1 MGLQGEMFEGVG
13 KAFIFERFR
22 PKVKRYLFKAGIT
35 EVPYSYVGLFFWL
48 SIIPVAYLF
57 IFGLW
62 GFIVEKSQNPILQF
76 LLALVAWSVIHAAV
90 LGSLTAVVYF
100 YLDLRIFNRTA
111 KMEAVMPDFLRLVS
125 ENLKGGMPFEKS
137 MWSGIKPEFGI
148 LSQEVRLAAKKVMT
162 GSDVDEAINE
172 FTNKY
177 DSPML
182 RRSFNLILEGMKGG
196 GKVADVIDRVI
207 ETLEETKELKQ
218 EMATTNLTYVIFISV
233 IVILV
238 APGLFTLSFQFLSIL
253 QGLGERVSSAEVT
266 QQVATLPISFGKVAL
281 EPEQFRNFS
290 QYSLMVISL
299 FAGMIVSMIN
309 RGSIRGGIKFV
320 PFLFIGSQIVY
331 FIAMQVGTSL
341 FKSLFTGSI

>member
-1 MGLQGEMFEGVG
+1 MFEGVG

-22 PKVKRYLFKAGIT
+22 PKLKKYLLKAGIAD
-35 EVPYSYVGLFFWL
+35 VPYSYIGLFFWL
-48 SIIPVAYLF
+48 SILPVAYFF

-62 GFIVEKSQNPILQF
+62 GLIVEQNQNPILQF
-76 LLALVAWSVIHAAV
+76 LLALVAWAAIHAAV
-90 LGSLTAVVYF
+90 LGSLIAVVYF

-111 KMEAVMPDFLRLVS
+111 RMEAVMPDFLRLVS

-137 MWSGIKPEFGI
+137 LWSAIKPEFGI

-162 GSDVDEAINE
+162 GADVDEAITE

-177 DSPML
+177 NSPML
-182 RRSFNLILEGMKGG
+182 RRSFNLIIEGMKGG
-196 GKVADVIDRVI
+196 GRVADVIDRVI

-218 EMATTNLTYVIFISV
+218 EMAATNLTYVIFVSV

-238 APGLFTLSFQFLSIL
+238 APGLFTLSFQFLTIL
-253 QGLGERVSSAEVT
+253 QGLGARVEASGAT
-266 QQVATLPISFGKVAL
+266 QQAVNLPISFGKVAL
-281 EPEQFRNFS
+281 QPDQFRNFS
-290 QYSLMVISL
+290 QYALLVISL

-320 PFLFIGSQIVY
+320 PFLLISSQVVY
-331 FIAMQVGTSL
+331 FIAMQVGSTVFQGL
-341 FKSLFTGSI
+341 FGGV